1 MDFRG
6 PSAPPCRGPVWDRY
20 GTGMGPVWDRYG
32 QNASIGAVIERP
44 IDQSDDHGRR
54 EYARTGHVDHLRFER
69 VIRDGQILALQ
80 DISLR

>member
-1 MDFRG
+1 M
-6 PSAPPCRGPVWDRY
+6 GPVWDRY
-20 GTGMGPVWDRYG
+20 GLPGDRYG

-44 IDQSDDHGRR
+44 IDQSDDHGRC

-80 DISLR
+80 DISVR